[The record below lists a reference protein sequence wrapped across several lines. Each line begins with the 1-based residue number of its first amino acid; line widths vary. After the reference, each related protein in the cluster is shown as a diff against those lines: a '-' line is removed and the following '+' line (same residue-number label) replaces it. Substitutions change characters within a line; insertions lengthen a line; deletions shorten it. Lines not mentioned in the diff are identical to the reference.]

1 MKSRHLTVENV
12 KDAQIRGGEIREV
25 DGDSDPMGKING
37 KIVYIDAE
45 KLMFVPEEIIRQRAR
60 LRALLATGF
69 ATGDEDERRAN
80 TFRLTRV
87 LDEETIGQSTMFKV
101 FVNTPF

>member
-1 MKSRHLTVENV
+1 MNSTHLTVENV
-12 KDAQIRGGEIREV
+12 KDAQIRGGEIRDV
-25 DGDSDPMGKING
+25 DADSDPMGKING
-37 KIVYIDAE
+37 KVVYVDAE

-69 ATGDEDERRAN
+69 ATGDEEESRAN

-87 LDEETIGQSTMFKV
+87 LDEETIGESTMFKI
-101 FVNTPF
+101 FVDTPF